1 MHLTIERNLQIIEKL
16 IQEKTQLNK
25 DIDNV

>member
-25 DIDNV
+25 DIDNI